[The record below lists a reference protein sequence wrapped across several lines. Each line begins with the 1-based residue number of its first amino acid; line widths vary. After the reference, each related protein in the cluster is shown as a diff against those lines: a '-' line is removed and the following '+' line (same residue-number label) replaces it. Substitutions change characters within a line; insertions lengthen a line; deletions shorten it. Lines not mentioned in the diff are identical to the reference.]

1 MGYPHR
7 IFPPYFHTD
16 SVSSFPMQDR
26 KFSPNAKVRSMKKLS
41 LVPVL
46 FVAASLTACS
56 GPFTKDEQPTTVNNA
71 STSTAASIEKPTPT
85 ASENAPQ
92 GSAAPEPTQPLAS
105 DNDQQ
110 PEAQQQSQQAYS
122 GSQKDQLNKIL
133 RENYNPGD
141 QVTINGGPATL
152 CMRGDGYG
160 TNMLAAGPN
169 TSCDFAK
176 AVMSKQISQ
185 RNATYD
191 DIRNSLSPSISV
203 KSPVTNENYT
213 MQCSV
218 DADKLITCAGGNNA
232 SVFMY

>member
-1 MGYPHR
+1 
-7 IFPPYFHTD
+7 
-16 SVSSFPMQDR
+16 
-26 KFSPNAKVRSMKKLS
+26 MKKLN

-46 FVAASLTACS
+46 FVAASLAACS
-56 GPFTKDEQPTTVNNA
+56 GPFTEDEQPTTVNNA
-71 STSTAASIEKPTPT
+71 STSTAASSEKPTPT

-92 GSAAPEPTQPLAS
+92 GSVAPEPTQPLAS
-105 DNDQQ
+105 DNNQQ
-110 PEAQQQSQQAYS
+110 PEAQQQQPQQAYS
-122 GSQKDQLNKIL
+122 GSQKDQLNKIV
-133 RENYNPGD
+133 RENYTPGD

-152 CMRGDGYG
+152 CMRGDGFG

-176 AVMSKQISQ
+176 AVMSKQVSQ
-185 RNATYD
+185 RNASYD

-218 DADKLITCAGGNNA
+218 DADRLITCAGGNNA